1 MYQHIKEQVK
11 AERNGYFQNHKK
23 YIEDGGA
30 DRVKAYSTGT
40 RWEQFKRGEISLE
53 DLKKYAI
60 IREEKKQR
68 KKAEK
73 DMEKLDRIANAGTV
87 DSITIRVEWKRS
99 SVWGYNP
106 TARVDIYGSNGWNH
120 ATDSASGCGYDKRS
134 AAVGGALSSMP
145 EMLKILCD
153 MKEAAMENG
162 VEAMKNNCGCA
173 SNEPFIAYGA
183 GYGAI
188 PYFEGGVGFSC
199 FDRIFIKAG
208 FKRVVYDESGKNSD
222 YYYYVREAANNEN

>member
-1 MYQHIKEQVK
+1 MYQHIKDQVK

-23 YIEDGGA
+23 YIEDGGE

-40 RWEQFKRGEISLE
+40 RWEQYKRGEISLD

-68 KKAEK
+68 KEAEK

-87 DSITIRVEWKRS
+87 DGITIRVEWKRS

-153 MKEAAMENG
+153 MKEKHMEESHDTEYREPG
-162 VEAMKNNCGCA
+162 
-173 SNEPFIAYGA
+173 SNEKHIAYGA

-199 FDRIFIKAG
+199 LDSIFIKAG
-208 FKRVVYDESGKNSD
+208 FKPVVRDESGKYSD
-222 YYYYVREAANNEN
+222 YYYYVREAANDEN

>member
-1 MYQHIKEQVK
+1 MYQHIKDQVK

-23 YIEDGGA
+23 YIEDGGD

-40 RWEQFKRGEISLE
+40 RWEQYKRGEISLD

-60 IREEKKQR
+60 VREEKKQR

-73 DMEKLDRIANAGTV
+73 DMEKLDRIASAGTV

-120 ATDSASGCGYDKRS
+120 ATGNASGCGYDGMNWR
-134 AAVGGALSSMP
+134 
-145 EMLKILCD
+145 
-153 MKEAAMENG
+153 
-162 VEAMKNNCGCA
+162 
-173 SNEPFIAYGA
+173 EPN
-183 GYGAI
+183 
-188 PYFEGGVGFSC
+188 
-199 FDRIFIKAG
+199 R
-208 FKRVVYDESGKNSD
+208 DE
-222 YYYYVREAANNEN
+222 VPQF